1 MIFEIHTMLA
11 GWFIFMGQ
19 LSLSG
24 DILPKDTKGFYD
36 DLYT

>member
-1 MIFEIHTMLA
+1 MLA

-24 DILPKDTKGFYD
+24 GDIIPKDSKGFYD